1 MGSFRKTKQSTL
13 ILNIINESFEHLT
26 AFDVYNKCLKYINN
40 ISLGTVYR
48 NLNNLVD
55 NHQIRKIIDL
65 NGVEHFDNLKI
76 SHNHF
81 ICTKCMII
89 NDIID
94 YANMPFNCKYGK
106 IIDCEIIYKGICHN
120 CCKEES

>member
-13 ILNIINESFEHLT
+13 ILDIINKSCEHLN
-26 AFDVYNKCLKYINN
+26 ANDVYNKCLKDINN

-81 ICTKCMII
+81 ICI
-89 NDIID
+89 NCNHIYDIID
-94 YANMPFNCKYGK
+94 DVEMPLS
-106 IIDCEIIYKGICHN
+106 CEFGNIESYEITYKGICHN
-120 CCKEES
+120 CCKEEN